1 MLGKNEKVLLM
12 VAAAT
17 TAAIKPAASC
27 LGSGLA
33 SGLGRKLKKKK
44 WLQNQNK
51 IAKDSSNQLKLT
63 LGGPETA

>member
-17 TAAIKPAASC
+17 TAAIKPAAT
-27 LGSGLA
+27 A
-33 SGLGRKLKKKK
+33 SGLGRKLKK